1 MAGLPRHWTPAP
13 RPVAGAGAARQ
24 WEESCPVVNP
34 GLLSRQGSELANIP
48 QKVPCL
54 CPGPPT
60 TVSLLDHSDVL
71 LLPLCSPTALSS
83 HRRQCNTLKTQLR
96 SCHSSAENTPFW
108 IKSKH
113 LCLQDPT
120 CIPRL
125 LAHSYLPLP
134 CPCLT
139 VQPPQP
145 PCCSS
150 EHQALSPS
158 GPFIQRSFPGMF
170 LSPTSMCL
178 LPYFTQGF
186 SQRSLLWP
194 FT

>member
-96 SCHSSAENTPFW
+96 SIKLEQIELCHFYTLIFS
-108 IKSKH
+108 
-113 LCLQDPT
+113 
-120 CIPRL
+120 
-125 LAHSYLPLP
+125 
-134 CPCLT
+134 
-139 VQPPQP
+139 
-145 PCCSS
+145 
-150 EHQALSPS
+150 
-158 GPFIQRSFPGMF
+158 F
-170 LSPTSMCL
+170 LSKKIFQSSP
-178 LPYFTQGF
+178 
-186 SQRSLLWP
+186 
-194 FT
+194 